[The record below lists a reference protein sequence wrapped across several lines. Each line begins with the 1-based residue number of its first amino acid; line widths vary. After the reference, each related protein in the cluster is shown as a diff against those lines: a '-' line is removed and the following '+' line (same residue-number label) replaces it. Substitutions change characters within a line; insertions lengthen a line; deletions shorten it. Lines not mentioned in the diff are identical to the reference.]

1 MTSRSRRF
9 KANVSIQDREVG
21 SRLPAVDPPCLLP
34 RIWRLSA
41 TSLTG
46 ATFDADAAGACAD
59 DPALAGLP
67 LGRDKMSA
75 ITHLTATLART
86 ALYTHTASTCS
97 NHLVAAADRTG
108 DSHEDAAERY
118 RYTVGVAIAITV
130 VFRDSGIVRRTV
142 GDHVDYLLVA
152 SAR

>member
-46 ATFDADAAGACAD
+46 ATFNADAAGTGTD
-59 DPALAGLP
+59 DPALAGLRH
-67 LGRDKMSA
+67 GRENMSA

-97 NHLVAAADRTG
+97 NHLVAAAHRTC
-108 DSHEDAAERY
+108 DTHEDTAERY
-118 RYTVGVAIAITV
+118 GYAVGVAVAVAV
-130 VFRDSGIVRRTV
+130 VFCDSGIVWRTV
-142 GDHVDYLLVA
+142 RDHVDHLLIA
-152 SAR
+152 SSR